1 MDDARK
7 AALDAVTIGGARRH
21 DAPIVLMPY
30 DESWP
35 VLFEREA
42 TRVRAALGERA
53 LLIEHAGSTSV
64 PGLSAKPVIDM
75 VLAVPDST
83 DEAAYVPSL
92 ERAGYVLRL
101 REPDWFQH
109 RLFKG
114 PDTNVNLHTFTEG
127 SPEVRRMLAFRDRL
141 RSHPEELALYEATKR
156 DLPAARGRTSRTTP
170 MRRAPSWRRS
180 SDGRSMGPRTNR
192 PAIPARFLS
201 SSHDTGRR
209 QRRP

>member
-21 DAPIVLMPY
+21 DAPIVHMPY

-42 TRVRAALGERA
+42 TRVRAALGERV

-114 PDTNVNLHTFTEG
+114 PDTNVNLHTFTQG

-141 RSHPEELALYEATKR
+141 RTHPEELALYEDTKR
-156 DLPAARGRTSRTTP
+156 DLAGRTWTYVQDYADAKGAVVEEIIGRALDGAGHQRPHDPRALPAEQSRHG
-170 MRRAPSWRRS
+170 S
-180 SDGRSMGPRTNR
+180 
-192 PAIPARFLS
+192 
-201 SSHDTGRR
+201 
-209 QRRP
+209 

>member
-21 DAPIVLMPY
+21 DAPIVLVPY

-156 DLPAARGRTSRTTP
+156 DLAGRTWTYVQDYADAKGAVVEEIIGRALATAGDEPPRDPRALPVEQSRHG
-170 MRRAPSWRRS
+170 S
-180 SDGRSMGPRTNR
+180 
-192 PAIPARFLS
+192 
-201 SSHDTGRR
+201 
-209 QRRP
+209 